1 MVRIFHTRKVK
12 FELSARNTRMPET
25 RREYRENRMGYRM
38 VIRCMYQKTFRG
50 NPVCVERIHRRDCA
64 YPSFQC
70 DVKAEG
76 ENEQKIS

>member
-1 MVRIFHTRKVK
+1 MVRIFHTRKTEP
-12 FELSARNTRMPET
+12 ELSGRNARMSEI

-50 NPVCVERIHRRDCA
+50 NPVCVERIHKRGCA

-70 DVKAEG
+70 DVEAEG
-76 ENEQKIS
+76 ENEQIQE

>member
-1 MVRIFHTRKVK
+1 
-12 FELSARNTRMPET
+12 
-25 RREYRENRMGYRM
+25 M

-50 NPVCVERIHRRDCA
+50 NPVCVERIHKRDCA

-76 ENEQKIS
+76 ENEQIQE

>member
-1 MVRIFHTRKVK
+1 MVRMVQTGETESGI
-12 FELSARNTRMPET
+12 PET
-25 RREYRENRMGYRM
+25 YARLPELFREYSSYRMGYRM

-50 NPVCVERIHRRDCA
+50 NPVCVERIHKRDCA